1 LIVRVKITPGECS
14 DRSIE
19 VDNGS
24 TYGDILAVLTINPE
38 TVIIMV
44 NDRPVPV
51 DDEVFTN
58 QVEIL
63 NVTSRG

>member
-1 LIVRVKITPGECS
+1 LIVRVKITPGGGS

-24 TYGDILAVLTINPE
+24 TYSDILAVLTINPE

-51 DDEVFTN
+51 DDEVSTD

-63 NVTSRG
+63 SVTSRG